1 MGRFW
6 QLTPLGKQSG
16 GKLQALVLVPTSAAV
31 LIEGSP
37 MKRLIAVLAFLGLMF
52 LGLSQAQ
59 AESKYVPTQKTL
71 TDAVGRAILLSD
83 IQKAEIEAVVRNN
96 PKAEKF
102 ICTGIRLVGTSD
114 RMNLVV
120 RKRAKEA
127 CDYAK
132 KLNPELST
140 WYQSKT
146 TNAASYNGRVLLVLK
161 TPAN

>member
-1 MGRFW
+1 MAK
-6 QLTPLGKQSG
+6 LTKASY
-16 GKLQALVLVPTSAAV
+16 
-31 LIEGSP
+31 
-37 MKRLIAVLAFLGLMF
+37 MKRLIIALALAGFVF
-52 LGLSQAQ
+52 LGLSPAQ
-59 AESKYVPTQKTL
+59 ADAKYFPTQKTL

-83 IQKAEIEAVVRNN
+83 IQKVEIEAVVKEN
-96 PKAEKF
+96 PRAEKF

-132 KLNPELST
+132 ELNPKLST

-146 TNAASYNGRVLLVLK
+146 TTARSYNGRVLMVLK
-161 TPAN
+161 TPVS

>member
-1 MGRFW
+1 M
-6 QLTPLGKQSG
+6 LGVFKRYR
-16 GKLQALVLVPTSAAV
+16 
-31 LIEGSP
+31 
-37 MKRLIAVLAFLGLMF
+37 MKKLIAALAFLGLMF
-52 LGLSQAQ
+52 VGLSPAQ
-59 AESKYVPTQKTL
+59 ADAKYIPTRKTL

-83 IQKAEIEAVVRNN
+83 IQKAEIEAVVTEN
-96 PKAEKF
+96 PNAEKF

-132 KLNPELST
+132 QLNPTLST

-146 TNAASYNGRVLLVLK
+146 TKARSYNGRVLLILK
-161 TPAN
+161 TPNT